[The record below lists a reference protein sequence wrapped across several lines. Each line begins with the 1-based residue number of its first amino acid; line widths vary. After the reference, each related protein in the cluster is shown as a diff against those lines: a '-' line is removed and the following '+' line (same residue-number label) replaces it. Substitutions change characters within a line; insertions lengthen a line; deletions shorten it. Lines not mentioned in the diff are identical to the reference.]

1 MPEKN
6 SRQGN
11 GGMADSVSKL
21 KELLFQ
27 QESATLAEL
36 TRRIEDVT
44 AAELA
49 ARAKLA
55 EAAREAEGRIAAG
68 IKELDQRLA
77 SLSAR
82 TGTPE
87 ALRSSV
93 AAVIDDVIIEARETK
108 QEDLSRALAP
118 MMIKTIKAELKNNQA
133 EMVEALY
140 PITGQLVKAYVAS
153 AMKDLTRKMNRGLEA
168 NPFMLRIRSLFSGYT
183 VAELA
188 LADSQQLEVEE
199 LYLIRRGSGE
209 LLQRW
214 PATATRSN
222 SNVHM
227 TSVLSA
233 INDFSAQAF
242 QTDGGHL
249 RSFDVDD
256 FTVFLRAS
264 PVYLL
269 AAKCRGVAAPGVDS
283 LFDEQFLEA
292 VTRQHAAGAGG
303 NAQAGPPQQLLADLK
318 SRLESG
324 ITQRHEALSRAGLP
338 FNPLRAIAATAMLA
352 LVAGLGW
359 YGWTTWEVETTRA
372 KAKEVIAANKPMQG
386 YPVML
391 DVGARGRSIMISG
404 VAPSEGAKSQLLARL
419 DAELPGIA
427 VEEKGF
433 AALATSGPDLRPQ
446 IAEVRRDLGGLH
458 TAVKTDIGGMESAL
472 KRDIGGVETALKRDL
487 EALRRATERSA
498 ALRSLDRAQ
507 RRIEEALPDLQV
519 LASRRSTAGVL
530 TDTEKALGGIKAQV
544 TQLKQREP
552 AGDQLTAATAVLMQG
567 TRQLLTTAATLAG
580 QSGTARN
587 VTGRPGGV
595 APGLTEAAEE
605 IALAAERLAAVAAA
619 AAQVPQQSARER
631 LRTFAESNAIFFAN
645 NEDYRDSAK
654 SQRVLAEL
662 ALLAK
667 EARALVRV
675 IGYTDERGAQARNSP
690 LAQSRADKVANALAA
705 LGVPRNRLVT
715 VGRSSGPD
723 ISPSTG
729 PDSANRRV
737 EFELGFE
744 GEAGSAQ

>member
-1 MPEKN
+1 
-6 SRQGN
+6 
-11 GGMADSVSKL
+11 MADSVSRL

-27 QESATLAEL
+27 QESATLADL
-36 TRRIEDVT
+36 ARRIEDVT
-44 AAELA
+44 AAEVA

-55 EAAREAEGRIAAG
+55 DAALLAESRIAAG

-93 AAVIDDVIIEARETK
+93 AEVIDDVIIEARETK

-153 AMKDLTRKMNRGLEA
+153 AMKDLTNRMNRGIEA
-168 NPFMLRIRSLFSGYT
+168 NPFMLRVRSLFSGYS

-214 PATATRSN
+214 PAATTRSN

-283 LFDEQFLEA
+283 LFDAQFLEA
-292 VTRQHAAGAGG
+292 VTRQHAFEDAG
-303 NAQAGPPQQLLADLK
+303 NATAGPPAQLLAELK
-318 SRLESG
+318 SRLERG
-324 ITQRHEALSRAGLP
+324 IAEKHEALSRAGLP

-352 LVAGLGW
+352 LTAGLGW

-372 KAKEVIAANKPMQG
+372 KAKQVIAATKAMDG

-391 DVGARGRSIMISG
+391 DVGARGRSISISG
-404 VAPSEGAKSQLLARL
+404 VAPSIGAKSQLLARL

-433 AALATSGPDLRPQ
+433 AALSASGPDLRPQ
-446 IAEVRRDLGGLH
+446 IAEVRRDLGGLQ
-458 TAVKTDIGGMESAL
+458 TAVKTDIGGVEYAL
-472 KRDIGGVETALKRDL
+472 KRDIGSVEAVMKRDIGSVEAALKGDL
-487 EALRRATERSA
+487 EALRPATERSA

-507 RRIEEALPDLQV
+507 RRIEEALPDLHV
-519 LASRRSTAGVL
+519 LASRRSAAGVL

-552 AGDQLTAATAVLMQG
+552 AGDQLAAATAVLTQG
-567 TRQLLTTAATLAG
+567 TRQLLATAATVSW
-580 QSGTARN
+580 QSGSVRN
-587 VTGRPGGV
+587 VTGRPVGV
-595 APGLTEAAEE
+595 VPGLTEAAEE

-631 LRTFAESNAIFFAN
+631 LRMFAEANAVFFGN
-645 NEDYRDSAK
+645 GDDYRDPARV
-654 SQRVLAEL
+654 QRVLAEL
-662 ALLAK
+662 AQLAK

-675 IGYTDERGAQARNSP
+675 IGYTDERGAQTRNSP

-744 GEAGSAQ
+744 GEAGTAQ